1 MRKKQSKL
9 LSNLWIYVCATFF
22 LCLAGCGI
30 DNKEII
36 TDNDKDTA
44 TFLDGEA
51 IGLDLSAIPEYA
63 GEPYVVVNDN
73 RPLFSEEE
81 KALTTSLESY
91 SELDALGR
99 CGVAFANIG
108 TDLMPTKERGEI
120 SNVKPTGWQNTR
132 YDFVDQESL
141 YNRCHLIGFQLSG
154 ENDNE
159 KNLITGTRYMNTEGM
174 LPFENRVR
182 EYVRKTKNHV
192 LYRVTPIFEGT
203 NAVASGV
210 EMEAFSVEDDGE
222 GISFHVYVYNV
233 QPGVSI
239 DYATGENQLAVSG
252 ENIADSLGKTD
263 NGEGSDYVLNTN
275 TKKFHKPTCES
286 VFDMREKNKK
296 EVFSTREEI
305 IAQGYEPCGKCKP

>member
-9 LSNLWIYVCATFF
+9 LRNLWIYVCVTLF
-22 LCLAGCGI
+22 LCLAGCRI
-30 DNKEII
+30 ENKEII
-36 TDNDKDTA
+36 PDNEKDAA

-51 IGLDLSAIPEYA
+51 AGLDLSVIPEYA

-73 RPLFSEEE
+73 LPLFSKEE
-81 KALTTSLESY
+81 KALTASMESY

-159 KNLITGTRYMNTEGM
+159 RNLITGTRYMNTEGM

-182 EYVRKTKNHV
+182 EYVKKTKNHV
-192 LYRVTPIFEGT
+192 LYRVTPIFEET
-203 NAVASGV
+203 NAVA
-210 EMEAFSVEDDGE
+210 
-222 GISFHVYVYNV
+222 
-233 QPGVSI
+233 
-239 DYATGENQLAVSG
+239 
-252 ENIADSLGKTD
+252 
-263 NGEGSDYVLNTN
+263 
-275 TKKFHKPTCES
+275 
-286 VFDMREKNKK
+286 
-296 EVFSTREEI
+296 
-305 IAQGYEPCGKCKP
+305 